1 MRKAFLNPVAR
12 GSGRYFRQ
20 SNGRQRS
27 QQRAKREAVGGGT
40 HGAAFPEALPLAVLF
55 ISQVLCESLS
65 LDLPQCS
72 WNVFLVL
79 AQGTMPPPPA

>member
-1 MRKAFLNPVAR
+1 MRKAFLNLVAR

-20 SNGRQRS
+20 SSGRPEP
-27 QQRAKREAVGGGT
+27 AKAMGGGT
-40 HGAAFPEALPLAVLF
+40 HGAAFPEALPLADLF

-79 AQGTMPPPPA
+79 ALGTMPPPPA